1 MRQRSNAKFPE
12 SVTLCFTKIQLIL
25 VDSEI
30 TKEIGEQQGCYIG
43 SVPYKIYLDQEIIS
57 VGGVDAANLVIH
69 EILHHIYSI
78 SECDDK
84 TSEEILV
91 NTMANGI
98 TELIYRSEL
107 SAWLRHQPNI
117 S

>member
-1 MRQRSNAKFPE
+1 MGKVSFPE
-12 SVTLCFTKIQLIL
+12 YVTIGYTRIQLVL
-25 VDSEI
+25 LDSDI
-30 TKEIGEQQGCYIG
+30 AKEVGDQQGSYVG
-43 SVPYKIYLDQEIIS
+43 SVPYRIYLDKDIIS
-57 VGGVDAANLVIH
+57 SGGVDAANLVIH

-98 TELIYRSEL
+98 AELLYRSEL
-107 SAWLRHQPNI
+107 SKWLKQQPNI
-117 S
+117 